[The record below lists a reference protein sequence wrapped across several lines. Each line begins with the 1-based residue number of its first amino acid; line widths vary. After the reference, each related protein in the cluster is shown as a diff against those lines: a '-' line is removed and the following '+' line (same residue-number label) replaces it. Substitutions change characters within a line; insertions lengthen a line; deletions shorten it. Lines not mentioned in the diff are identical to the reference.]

1 MNYREKMDKSFDQL
15 LDNNA
20 VPRQAGDSDEAWQR
34 GRETAKNLFS
44 CGMSAMHKLM
54 AEALKDSDSLEQYIL
69 ACNEIA
75 VDILRFSDRFSEQEI
90 SELVELHTK
99 QKLERSA
106 ERLKEVIKQVVTDI
120 KDKLEANHAEKQ
132 PPKGSCPNSKE

>member
-1 MNYREKMDKSFDQL
+1 MNYREKMDKSFDHL
-15 LDNNA
+15 MEHNV
-20 VPRQAGDSDEAWQR
+20 VPNKKEEDHEAWTKAR
-34 GRETAKNLFS
+34 DTAKNLFS

-90 SELVELHTK
+90 TELVELHTSQKK
-99 QKLERSA
+99 QRESA
-106 ERLKEVIKQVVTDI
+106 LLQEVLKKAAQEILGNMV
-120 KDKLEANHAEKQ
+120 EKE